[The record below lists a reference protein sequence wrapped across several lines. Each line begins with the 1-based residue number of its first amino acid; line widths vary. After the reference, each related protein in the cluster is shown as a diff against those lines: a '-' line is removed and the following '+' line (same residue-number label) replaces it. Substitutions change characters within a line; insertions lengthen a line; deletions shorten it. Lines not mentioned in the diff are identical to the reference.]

1 VLASQVSSRVAV
13 TTCLGPVRVGADSI
27 QEVAMSAPAQSL
39 DFSNFAAIYERFLV
53 GPLFQ
58 PWAKVLVTRIAPVSG
73 ERVLDVACGTGIV
86 ARTVRARLGLDVAI
100 VGVDLSPVMLATA
113 RQMAPD
119 IDWRQG
125 NATSLPLGDGE
136 QFDVVFCQQG
146 LQFVPDK
153 PAAAREFRRA
163 LAGGGRLG
171 VATWRPDEEIP
182 MFRQMRAVAER
193 HVGPISDHRH
203 SFADADALA
212 GLLTDAGLGDVRVQ
226 TIADTTRV
234 DDGPLFARLNT
245 MALMGM
251 SPAAKAMSEDD
262 RAAVVTTIVEECVQ
276 EVLPR
281 YADGTG
287 IAFANCTNL
296 ATAYA

>member
-1 VLASQVSSRVAV
+1 MIIH
-13 TTCLGPVRVGADSI
+13 CK
-27 QEVAMSAPAQSL
+27 EVAMSAPVHSL

-58 PWAKVLVTRIAPVSG
+58 PWAKALVARGAPAPG

-86 ARTVRARLGLDVAI
+86 ARTVRARLGSAVSI
-100 VGVDLSPVMLATA
+100 VGVDLSPAMLAAA
-113 RQMAPD
+113 RLAAPD
-119 IDWRQG
+119 IDWREG
-125 NATSLPLGDGE
+125 NASSLPLAAGE

-153 PAAAREFRRA
+153 PAVAGEFRRA
-163 LAGGGRLG
+163 LANGGRLA
-171 VATWRPDEEIP
+171 VATWRSDEEIP
-182 MFRQMRAVAER
+182 MFRQMREVAEGHLGAIADQR
-193 HVGPISDHRH
+193 HG
-203 SFADADALA
+203 FADAEALGA
-212 GLLTDAGLGDVRVQ
+212 LLTDAGFTDVSVE
-226 TIADTTRV
+226 TIADTTRF

-262 RAAVVTTIVEECVQ
+262 RTQLAARIVEDCIER
-276 EVLPR
+276 VLPR

-287 IAFANCTNL
+287 ITFANCTNL
-296 ATAYA
+296 ATARA